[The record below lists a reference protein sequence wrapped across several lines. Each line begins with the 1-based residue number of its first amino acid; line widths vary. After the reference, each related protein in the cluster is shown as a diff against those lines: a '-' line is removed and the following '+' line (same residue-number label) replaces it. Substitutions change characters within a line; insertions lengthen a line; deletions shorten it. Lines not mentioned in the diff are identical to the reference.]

1 MMMPI
6 RMGGWEDKIIL
17 HDRTSGQCQLP
28 IGNSRALFALL
39 APFFFFF
46 LAPADIDKRFLT
58 PYKVGRSS
66 FCLCFGGNEADLLF
80 SNLNFRQNTLKMIA
94 SYQRVKN

>member
-39 APFFFFF
+39 APFFLFF
-46 LAPADIDKRFLT
+46 LAPADRQKIVDWLQSGKN
-58 PYKVGRSS
+58 SI
-66 FCLCFGGNEADLLF
+66 LF
-80 SNLNFRQNTLKMIA
+80 MFWW
-94 SYQRVKN
+94 

>member
-28 IGNSRALFALL
+28 IGNSRALLALL
-39 APFFFFF
+39 APFLLFF
-46 LAPADIDKRFLT
+46 LAPADIDERLAKWEEQHSVYVLVVTRQI
-58 PYKVGRSS
+58 
-66 FCLCFGGNEADLLF
+66 CCF
-80 SNLNFRQNTLKMIA
+80 QT
-94 SYQRVKN
+94 

>member
-28 IGNSRALFALL
+28 IGNSRALIALL
-39 APFFFFF
+39 ATFFLFF
-46 LAPADIDKRFLT
+46 LAPADIDVT
-58 PYKVGRSS
+58 GYKVGRIA
-66 FCLCFGGNEADLLF
+66 FRLCLGGN
-80 SNLNFRQNTLKMIA
+80 
-94 SYQRVKN
+94 

>member
-46 LAPADIDKRFLT
+46 LAPADIDERLATKWEEQHSVYVLVVTRQI
-58 PYKVGRSS
+58 
-66 FCLCFGGNEADLLF
+66 CCF
-80 SNLNFRQNTLKMIA
+80 QT
-94 SYQRVKN
+94 

>member
-39 APFFFFF
+39 ATFFPFLFSSCRYRR
-46 LAPADIDKRFLT
+46 KT
-58 PYKVGRSS
+58 GYKVGRIA
-66 FCLCFGGNEADLLF
+66 FCLCLGCNEADLLF
-80 SNLNFRQNTLKMIA
+80 SNLNLRQNTLKIIA